1 MKITKSDNNFHVSF
15 EHVKRPADVQTQCA
29 FNNVLLKMCWWY
41 LKEWS
46 LLRPSCNCCVFV
58 VLQAMSV
65 WVCVWAWVSV
75 CVCKMPLLAEH
86 VWSDM
91 DAVIA
96 GNATEDLVPLPDGDP
111 GNLAYQDYDL
121 RASANPPALP
131 TLLFEGVNFPED
143 PIRLLSVQVED
154 SHSPVNWV

>member
-1 MKITKSDNNFHVSF
+1 
-15 EHVKRPADVQTQCA
+15 
-29 FNNVLLKMCWWY
+29 
-41 LKEWS
+41 
-46 LLRPSCNCCVFV
+46 
-58 VLQAMSV
+58 
-65 WVCVWAWVSV
+65 
-75 CVCKMPLLAEH
+75 
-86 VWSDM
+86 M

-154 SHSPVNWV
+154 SHSPVN